1 MVIAEGEKPR
11 EASEKYVLDR
21 KRTCSTLCG
30 AAFYV
35 A

>member
-1 MVIAEGEKPR
+1 MAEGEKPR
-11 EASEKYVLDR
+11 EACEKCVLDR
-21 KRTCSTLCG
+21 KKTPGTLYG